1 MKYTLD
7 PSPQARAL
15 AERLS
20 LRQAANQVC
29 CPLLNFEASEPAFR
43 GALLGG
49 AHISRGT
56 REKIAS
62 QTQALRAACE
72 SPPLSI
78 PPFCTADLECGPGRA
93 VLGTSEFPDFMGL
106 GANDSEELAYEVG
119 RATALEARSVGLN
132 WTFSPCVDLAELA
145 DSPVVSTRS
154 AGRQVERVIRV
165 ARGYLRGLQDYGV
178 VATLKHFPGDGH
190 ATFDQ
195 HLTTVQNPL
204 SRADWWQGPGR
215 VYRELIE
222 AGAKTI
228 MSGHIALP
236 AFDQPDARGLFPPA
250 TVSPRLLTD
259 LLRGELGF
267 AGLLVS
273 DAMGM
278 GGVAGF
284 VPPFEA
290 YWRFLEAG
298 GDCVLFARVTERR
311 FYPELE
317 RALLEKILS
326 ERTLYDRAA
335 RILQFKHDQ
344 GLLVLGAAGP
354 QPVQAPPPAV
364 DSVAIDSVAIDS
376 AAHASLARRVADGA
390 VTLVRDREGLLPF
403 SLQRSTRVLHVVLA
417 SPSYPQYEEQREA
430 YTALTAALG
439 ERCLVEELNDPGP
452 HALFERVDQFDLV
465 ICSIGAATSWGVSVA
480 RLHGPICRNLME
492 GWMRLGTPV
501 VFVNH
506 IHPFVHLEFDA
517 LMDCVINTYRSLP
530 CTGERIV
537 RGLTGEQAFTGKF

>member
-1 MKYTLD
+1 MKYTLS
-7 PSPQARAL
+7 PSPQARTL

-29 CPLLNFEASEPAFR
+29 CPLLNFEPSEP
-43 GALLGG
+43 LGG
-49 AHISRGT
+49 AHLSRGT
-56 REKIAS
+56 REKLAA
-62 QTQALRAACE
+62 QTQALRDACAL
-72 SPPLSI
+72 SPLAGEPLQLL
-78 PPFCTADLECGPGRA
+78 PFCTADLECGPGRV

-119 RATALEARSVGLN
+119 KATALEARSVGLN

-154 AGRQVERVIRV
+154 AGRNVEQVIRV
-165 ARGYLRGLQDYGV
+165 ARGYLRGLQDHGV
-178 VATLKHFPGDGH
+178 VSTLKHFPGDGH
-190 ATFDQ
+190 ATYDQ

-236 AFDQPDARGLFPPA
+236 AFDEPDARGLYPPA
-250 TVSPRLLTD
+250 TVSSRLLAD

-311 FYPELE
+311 FYPEFE
-317 RALLEKILS
+317 RALREKILS

-335 RILQFKHDQ
+335 RMIQFKHDQ
-344 GLLVLGAAGP
+344 GLLALGAPHARAKP
-354 QPVQAPPPAV
+354 ATLPPVDA
-364 DSVAIDSVAIDS
+364 
-376 AAHASLARRVADGA
+376 AAHASLALRVADGA
-390 VTLVRDREGLLPF
+390 VTLVRDRERLLPF
-403 SLQRSTRVLHVVLA
+403 SLQRATRVLHVVLA
-417 SPSYPQYEEQREA
+417 SPSYPQYEEQRAA

-439 ERCLVEELNDPGP
+439 ERCTVEELNDPGP
-452 HALFERVDQFDLV
+452 HVLFERVDQFDLV

-501 VFVNH
+501 VFINH

-530 CTGERIV
+530 STGERIV
-537 RGLTGEQAFTGKF
+537 RGLTGDQAFTGKF

>member
-1 MKYTLD
+1 MKYTLQ
-7 PSPQARAL
+7 PSSRSRTL

-20 LRQAANQVC
+20 LREAMHQVC
-29 CPLLNFEASEPAFR
+29 CPLLDFEPTEM
-43 GALLGG
+43 LGG
-49 AHISRGT
+49 AHIPRGT
-56 REKIAS
+56 REKVAS
-62 QTQALRAACE
+62 QSAALRAACQ
-72 SPPLSI
+72 SNRLQIPPL
-78 PPFCTADLECGPGRA
+78 CTADLECGPGRA
-93 VLGTSEFPDFMGL
+93 VLGLTEFPDLMGL

-119 RATALEARSVGLN
+119 KVTALEGRSVGLN
-132 WTFSPCVDLAELA
+132 WTFSPCVDLAEVG

-154 AGRQVERVIRV
+154 AGRRVEQVIRV
-165 ARGYLRGLQDYGV
+165 ARGYLRGLQEHGV
-178 VATLKHFPGDGH
+178 AATLKHFPGDGH

-204 SRADWWQGPGR
+204 SHADWWQGPGR

-236 AFDQPDARGLFPPA
+236 AFDDPDARGLYPPA
-250 TVSPRLLTD
+250 TISRRLLTD

-267 AGLLVS
+267 DGLLVS

-284 VPPFEA
+284 LPPFEA
-290 YWRFLEAG
+290 YARFLEAG

-311 FYPELE
+311 FYRECE
-317 RALLEKILS
+317 RALRDKILR
-326 ERTLYDRAA
+326 EQTLYDRAA
-335 RILQFKHDQ
+335 RVIQFKADQ
-344 GLLVLGAAGP
+344 GLLDPGSPSAPEVFDAA
-354 QPVQAPPPAV
+354 V
-364 DSVAIDSVAIDS
+364 
-376 AAHASLARRVADGA
+376 HASLALRVADGA
-390 VTLVRDREGLLPF
+390 VALVRDRERLLPL
-403 SLQRSTRVLHVVLA
+403 SLQSTTRVLHVVLS
-417 SPSYPQYEEQREA
+417 SPSYPQYEDQRAA

-439 ERCLVEELNDPGP
+439 QRCQVEELNDPGP
-452 HALFERVDQFDLV
+452 HLLFERVDQFDFV

-517 LMDCVINTYRSLP
+517 LMDCVVNTYRSLP

-537 RGLTGEQAFTGKF
+537 KGLTGEQPFTGKF

>member
-1 MKYTLD
+1 MKYTLQ

-20 LRQAANQVC
+20 LRQAAHQVC
-29 CPLLNFEASEPAFR
+29 CPLFNFEPGEPF
-43 GALLGG
+43 GG
-49 AHISRGT
+49 AHIGRGT
-56 REKIAS
+56 PDKIAG
-62 QTQALRAACE
+62 QTQALRVACDL
-72 SPPLSI
+72 PPLHI
-78 PPFCTADLECGPGRA
+78 PPLCTADLECGPGRV
-93 VLGTSEFPDFMGL
+93 VLGGSEFPDFMGL

-119 RATALEARSVGLN
+119 KATALEGRSVGLN
-132 WTFSPCVDLAELA
+132 WTFSPCVDLAEIA
-145 DSPVVSTRS
+145 DNPVVSTRS
-154 AGRQVERVIRV
+154 AGRQVEQVIRV
-165 ARGYLRGLQDYGV
+165 ARGYLRGLQEHGV

-190 ATFDQ
+190 SSFDQ
-195 HLTTVQNPL
+195 HLTTSSNPL

-236 AFDQPDARGLFPPA
+236 AFDEPDARGLFPPA
-250 TVSPRLLTD
+250 TLSRRLLSD

-311 FYPELE
+311 FHPEFE
-317 RALLEKILS
+317 RALRERILS

-335 RILQFKHDQ
+335 RMIQFKHDQ
-344 GLLVLGAAGP
+344 GLLALGAAHD
-354 QPVQAPPPAV
+354 PPAPTALPAVAAVAV
-364 DSVAIDSVAIDS
+364 DA

-390 VTLVRDREGLLPF
+390 VTLVRDRERLLPV

-417 SPSYPQYEEQREA
+417 SPSYPQYEEQRAA

-439 ERCLVEELNDPGP
+439 ERCTVEELNDPGP
-452 HALFERVDQFDLV
+452 HLLFERVDQFDLV
-465 ICSIGAATSWGVSVA
+465 ICSIGAATSWGVGVA

-501 VFVNH
+501 VFIQH

-537 RGLTGEQAFTGKF
+537 RGLCGEQAFTGKF

>member
-1 MKYTLD
+1 MKYTLH

-20 LRQAANQVC
+20 LRQAAHQVC
-29 CPLLNFEASEPAFR
+29 CPLLNFEPSEPLLL
-43 GALLGG
+43 GASLGG
-49 AHISRGT
+49 AHISRGSG
-56 REKIAS
+56 EKIAG

-72 SPPLSI
+72 VPPFFIPPL
-78 PPFCTADLECGPGRA
+78 CTADLECGAGRA

-119 RATALEARSVGLN
+119 KATALEGRSVGLN

-154 AGRQVERVIRV
+154 AGRDVEQVIRV
-165 ARGYLRGLQDYGV
+165 ARGYVRGLQDHGV

-236 AFDQPDARGLFPPA
+236 AFDEPDARGLFPPA

-311 FYPELE
+311 FYPEFE
-317 RALLEKILS
+317 RALREKILS

-344 GLLVLGAAGP
+344 GLLALGAARA
-354 QPVQAPPPAV
+354 QPTPAAPAAV
-364 DSVAIDSVAIDS
+364 DSAQFDAV
-376 AAHASLARRVADGA
+376 AHASLARRVADGA
-390 VTLVRDREGLLPF
+390 VTLVRDRERLLPL

-417 SPSYPQYEEQREA
+417 SPSYPQYEEQGAA
-430 YTALTAALG
+430 YRALTAALG
-439 ERCLVEELNDPGP
+439 ERCTVEELNDPGP
-452 HALFERVDQFDLV
+452 HVLFERVDQFDLV

-501 VFVNH
+501 VFINH

-537 RGLTGEQAFTGKF
+537 RGLTGEQAFTGRF

>member
-1 MKYTLD
+1 MKYTLQ

-20 LRQAANQVC
+20 LRQAAHQVC
-29 CPLLNFEASEPAFR
+29 CPLLNFEPSEPVLL
-43 GALLGG
+43 GAALGG

-56 REKIAS
+56 REKKIAG
-62 QTQALRAACE
+62 QTQALRAACDV
-72 SPPLSI
+72 PPLYI
-78 PPFCTADLECGPGRA
+78 PPLCTADLECGPGRA
-93 VLGTSEFPDFMGL
+93 VLGASEFPDFMGL

-119 RATALEARSVGLN
+119 KATALEGRSVGLN
-132 WTFSPCVDLAELA
+132 WTFSPCVDLAAVA
-145 DSPVVSTRS
+145 DNPVVSTRS
-154 AGRQVERVIRV
+154 AGRHVEQVIRV
-165 ARGYLRGLQDYGV
+165 ARGYVRGLQDHGV

-190 ATFDQ
+190 SSFDQ
-195 HLTTVQNPL
+195 HLTTSINPL
-204 SRADWWQGPGR
+204 SRAEWWQGPGR
-215 VYRELIE
+215 VYRELID
-222 AGAKTI
+222 AGAKTV

-236 AFDQPDARGLFPPA
+236 AFDEPDARGLYPPA
-250 TVSPRLLTD
+250 TVSRRLLHD

-284 VPPFEA
+284 SPPFEA

-311 FYPELE
+311 FYSEFE
-317 RALLEKILS
+317 RALRETILS

-335 RILQFKHDQ
+335 RMLQFKQDQ
-344 GLLVLGAAGP
+344 GLLALGSAGP
-354 QPVQAPPPAV
+354 QPAPARPPAV
-364 DSVAIDSVAIDS
+364 DSLTID
-376 AAHASLARRVADGA
+376 AATHASLARRVTDGA
-390 VTLVRDREGLLPF
+390 VTLVRDRERLLPL

-417 SPSYPQYEEQREA
+417 SPSYPQYEEQRAA

-439 ERCLVEELNDPGP
+439 ERCTVEELTDPGP
-452 HALFERVDQFDLV
+452 HVLFERVDQFDLV
-465 ICSIGAATSWGVSVA
+465 ICSIGAATSWGVGVA

-501 VFVNH
+501 VFINH

-537 RGLTGEQAFTGKF
+537 RGLSGEQPFTGKF